1 MSRPTGRD
9 FFFGQGNMVQSGSFY
24 QNKYKKPFRP
34 MTNFTL
40 NDLEFFIES
49 EIALTEALVSLEN
62 SNSNYIW
69 N

>member
-1 MSRPTGRD
+1 
-9 FFFGQGNMVQSGSFY
+9 MVQSGSFY

-49 EIALTEALVSLEN
+49 EIALTEALVSLED

>member
-9 FFFGQGNMVQSGSFY
+9 FFLSQGNMVQLSSFY
-24 QNKYKKPFRP
+24 QNKYKKTLRP

-49 EIALTEALVSLEN
+49 EIALTEALVSLED